1 MGARRAF
8 GQREQKREMAGGG
21 TRKQAWNQ
29 SLLEAKS
36 QPPSGPFFL
45 QKKAQLFLP
54 PEQLKAGQSCHWS
67 SQSHI
72 TRGVQVARTLLS
84 LSSRRG
90 LLPSGWGS
98 GQRVV
103 CVCVC
108 VFSSGRGHV
117 ELRRQC
123 PELGHHCP
131 GIPPEPSIKP
141 DLRHKMRAVRNP
153 EFCVST

>member
-8 GQREQKREMAGGG
+8 GQREQKRQMAGGG

-54 PEQLKAGQSCHWS
+54 PEQLRAGQSCHWS

-90 LLPSGWGS
+90 LRPSGWGS

-108 VFSSGRGHV
+108 VHRDGGMSSCEGSAQSWGTIVRGS
-117 ELRRQC
+117 LLSLPSNQI
-123 PELGHHCP
+123 LGT
-131 GIPPEPSIKP
+131 K
-141 DLRHKMRAVRNP
+141 
-153 EFCVST
+153 CVQ